1 MYNVTRF
8 SGTKTFFSVDI
19 SQLINQYL
27 QYFFVVKLQDIY
39 FPQNHT
45 LSNSKVILTEHAS
58 YCNIWR
64 KHIFRWFLS
73 IHFPKTLN
81 IIWSYECNK
90 NQLQKIRHC
99 SLKVP
104 VSINVKYKSFS
115 INVLELRRRK
125 GKYNSQTIYLFKE

>member
-19 SQLINQYL
+19 SQLINQYI

-58 YCNIWR
+58 YCNI
-64 KHIFRWFLS
+64 
-73 IHFPKTLN
+73 
-81 IIWSYECNK
+81 
-90 NQLQKIRHC
+90 
-99 SLKVP
+99 
-104 VSINVKYKSFS
+104 
-115 INVLELRRRK
+115 
-125 GKYNSQTIYLFKE
+125 